1 MFAGVPEMSVRELRE
16 ELAAKKLV
24 RLIDVREAD
33 EWEICRIAGAELVPL
48 SQWPQLALEKFAIK
62 DEALVMQCHH
72 GGRSARA
79 TAWLLGQGYTDVRNL
94 AGGIDAWSTEIDP
107 SVPRYD

>member
-1 MFAGVPEMSVRELRE
+1 MSVRELRE

-48 SQWPQLALEKFAIK
+48 SQWPQLALEKFPIK